1 MHIEAYREWAL
12 IGYLVCPTELLRPGA
27 VDIAMVSNSEVV
39 ALCNACTQVTSLDLL
54 LACIC
59 TGLLEVD

>member
-27 VDIAMVSNSEVV
+27 VDIAMVSNSEVL
-39 ALCNACTQVTSLDLL
+39 ALSNACTKVTSLDLL
-54 LACIC
+54 LECIC
-59 TGLLEVD
+59 IDFLEED